1 MFSAPNTSGEEL
13 DNCLCLSPWLCSPS
27 LVLPLHS
34 LPLTWAS
41 IPELC
46 GRVAP
51 QAGPSN
57 LPRITPHCAREGAG
71 ASAAA
76 PPAVFPGAEGHAM
89 VPGCLRNSQACAKG
103 LPAPTGK
110 TGLCRLVARRAD
122 YPGEEPPQPA
132 CCRPGS
138 PPSFGDPPHL
148 AQPTLLS
155 HTHPAPDSEAPR
167 HKLLCCRLH
176 QPCLEKSLNP
186 QARVS
191 GNPLG
196 AAGLPALPSPPL
208 PGARP
213 EP

>member
-110 TGLCRLVARRAD
+110 TGLCRLVARRA
-122 YPGEEPPQPA
+122 GTTRVRNPPSQPA
-132 CCRPGS
+132 ADLAAH
-138 PPSFGDPPHL
+138 PPLGIPH
-148 AQPTLLS
+148 TLLS
-155 HTHPAPDSEAPR
+155 PRCYHTPI
-167 HKLLCCRLH
+167 L
-176 QPCLEKSLNP
+176 P
-186 QARVS
+186 QTARPPGTS
-191 GNPLG
+191 CF
-196 AAGLPALPSPPL
+196 AAGCINPA
-208 PGARP
+208 
-213 EP
+213 